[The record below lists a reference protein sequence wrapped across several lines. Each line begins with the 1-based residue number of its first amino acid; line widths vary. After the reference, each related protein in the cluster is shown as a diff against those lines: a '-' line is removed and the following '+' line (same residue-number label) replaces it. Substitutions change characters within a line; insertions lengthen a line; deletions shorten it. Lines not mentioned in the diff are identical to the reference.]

1 MPIAISI
8 DGVPAAGDAARVS
21 VLDRGFLF
29 GDSVFEVL
37 RTYGGVPFAA
47 REHLERLERS
57 CRGLGFAMP
66 ASVETIEREVR
77 EVIARSGEP
86 DCYVRVVVT
95 RGLHDV
101 LPISISPPASVSPLR
116 VVIAAPLPHVDAAI
130 HAQGVEL
137 GTVLAHRPTD
147 RTTAEGAKISA
158 YVMNMLALAQARARG
173 AYEALLVDEEG
184 AMSEGSSSNFFV
196 VQGGAVVTPPP
207 STGLL
212 VGITRTFALEACA
225 SLGVP
230 VRERVLFTP
239 DVRLADEAFLSSS
252 IREIVPV
259 VRLDGWTIGDGRPG
273 ALTRRIHARFGEL
286 VAAHCAA
293 RARADG

>member
-8 DGVPAAGDAARVS
+8 DGVPASGEAARVS

-57 CRGLGFAMP
+57 CRGMGFAMP
-66 ASVETIEREVR
+66 APIEVIEREVR
-77 EVIARSGEP
+77 DAIARSGEP

-95 RGLHDV
+95 RGTHDA
-101 LPISISPPASVSPLR
+101 LPISISPPPSPSPLR
-116 VVIAAPLPHVDAAI
+116 VVIATPLPQIDAAI
-130 HAQGVEL
+130 HAQGVEM
-137 GTVLAHRPTD
+137 GTVLVHRPTD

-158 YVMNMLALAQARARG
+158 YVMNMLALAQARAQG
-173 AYEALLVDEEG
+173 AYEALLVDEQG

-196 VQGGAVVTPPP
+196 VKDGVVVTPPA

-212 VGITRTFALEACA
+212 VGITRTFAIHACE
-225 SLGVP
+225 SLGVA

-239 DVRLADEAFLSSS
+239 DVRAADEAFLTSS

-259 VRLDGWTIGDGRPG
+259 VRLDGWTIGQGRPG
-273 ALTRRIHARFGEL
+273 ALTQRIHARFGEL

-293 RARADG
+293 RGRADG